1 MGSSQPITPKYVIKA
16 AFEVDGV
23 VEKSDVIGAI
33 FGQTEGL
40 FGPDLDLH
48 ELQKTGRIGRI
59 EIQMEAKQDET
70 RGVITIPS
78 SLDKPITALTAAA
91 VESVDRIG
99 PCSARVNLSTIEDIR
114 VTKRESIINRAQDIL
129 QKWVIESTPTIDQ
142 LTTKVTE
149 AIKTPDVVSYGPEKL
164 SAGPDVDAAKA
175 IIIVEGRADVG
186 VLLRSGIKNVIAC
199 EGTKVPETL
208 KKLTQTKEV
217 TAFLDGDRG
226 GDLIL
231 KGLLQV
237 AKVDYVAR
245 APNGVEVE
253 KLAPRQ
259 VLKALNEKIPVKKLR
274 SRRPRR
280 GPAREPTREPA
291 MEPAREPAM
300 EPTREPAREPAMEPT
315 RELVR
320 EPTRSTQ
327 RLITLPQPIVS
338 MASKLKGTLEAVLLD
353 EKYEPITQT
362 PVSDLCTKLQDTEG
376 VHTIVFD
383 GVITQRLVDI
393 SGDKGVKRILGDRI
407 SGVVKRPVDIQLL
420 TVAEV
425 AQDEAA

>member
-16 AFEVDGV
+16 GFEVDGV

-99 PCSARVNLSTIEDIR
+99 PCSARVNLTTIEDIR

-175 IIIVEGRADVG
+175 LIIVEGRADVG

-253 KLAPRQ
+253 AMTPRQ
-259 VLKALNEKIPVKKLR
+259 VLKALNEKVPVKKLR
-274 SRRPRR
+274 SRRTRR
-280 GPAREPTREPA
+280 EPAREPAREPTREPA
-291 MEPAREPAM
+291 R
-300 EPTREPAREPAMEPT
+300 EPT

-320 EPTRSTQ
+320 EPARGTQ

-353 EKYEPITQT
+353 EKYEAITQT
-362 PVSDLCTKLQDTEG
+362 PVSDLCAKLQDTEG

-425 AQDEAA
+425 AQEEAA

>member
-1 MGSSQPITPKYVIKA
+1 MGSSQPITPKYVVKA

-48 ELQKTGRIGRI
+48 ALQKTGRIGRI
-59 EIQMEAKQDET
+59 EIQMESKQDET
-70 RGVITIPS
+70 RGSILIPS

-99 PCSARVNLSTIEDIR
+99 PCSARVTLTTIEDVR
-114 VTKRESIINRAQDIL
+114 VTKRESIISRAQGIL
-129 QKWVIESTPTIDQ
+129 QKWVIESTPTIEQ
-142 LTTKVTE
+142 LTTKVSE
-149 AIKTPDVVSYGPEKL
+149 AIKVSEIVSYGPEKL
-164 SAGPDVDAAKA
+164 AAGPDVASSKS

-186 VLLRSGIKNVIAC
+186 VLLRSGLNNVIAC

-208 KKLTQTKEV
+208 KKLSQTKEV

-253 KLAPRQ
+253 AMTPKQ
-259 VLKALNEKIPVKKLR
+259 VLKALNEKTPVKKTR
-274 SRRPRR
+274 SRRPKRT
-280 GPAREPTREPA
+280 PARKQQLAT
-291 MEPAREPAM
+291 
-300 EPTREPAREPAMEPT
+300 T
-315 RELVR
+315 
-320 EPTRSTQ
+320 
-327 RLITLPQPIVS
+327 PQPIVAA
-338 MASKLKGTLEAVLLD
+338 ASKLKGTLEAVLLD
-353 EKYEPITQT
+353 EKYEAITQM
-362 PVSDLCTKLQDTEG
+362 PVSDLCSKLQETEG

-420 TVAEV
+420 TVSDITKEG
-425 AQDEAA
+425 AA